1 MAVNRRNFLAAS
13 AALVPA
19 SALGRAASPPP
30 GDRVNVGFIGVGGRG
45 NGLITDFLQHA
56 DCQCVAVCDTFRDR
70 RESRARRI
78 EEAYAKK
85 SGAASYKS
93 VAMYN
98 DFRELLQ
105 RKDIDAVVVATPDH
119 WHIPILLAAVRAGK
133 AAYVEKPLSPSIRWN
148 FKARDLIRQTGRVF
162 QYGTQQR
169 GAVHVRYG
177 CELIRSG
184 AIGQLHSVEVV
195 APTGQ
200 PGGVTTPMPVPEG
213 FDYEMWQGPAP
224 VRPYTDDRCLRPGHY
239 HIYDYSIGFLG
250 GWGAHP
256 LDVLDWGL
264 PRPMVPVEYEGT
276 GLIPKEGLY
285 NTVMNW
291 NVRCRYADGLTLTF
305 TTGSDSTTFHGTE
318 GWLRIC
324 RNKIESEP
332 ASLAAA
338 ALEVSRFGVM
348 GRNHTRNF
356 LDSIRGQATPESP
369 IDCAVRSDLISGL
382 SDIAVRTGRKIRWD
396 PAKET
401 IVGDAEAAR
410 MFDRPLRR
418 PWKL

>member
-1 MAVNRRNFLAAS
+1 MNRREFILAAG
-13 AALVPA
+13 AAIPA
-19 SALGRAASPPP
+19 SAN
-30 GDRVNVGFIGVGGRG
+30 DRVNVGFIGVGGRG
-45 NGLITDFLQHA
+45 GDGLIRDFLKHA
-56 DCQCVAVCDTFRDR
+56 DCQCVAVCDPFGDR
-70 RESRARRI
+70 REKRAGQI
-78 EEAYAKK
+78 DGHYAKK
-85 SGAASYKS
+85 SGAGSYKS
-93 VAMYN
+93 VDKYN

-105 RKDIDAVVVATPDH
+105 RRDIDAVAIATPDH
-119 WHIPILLAAVRAGK
+119 WHVPILIAAARAGK
-133 AAYVEKPLSPSIRWN
+133 DVYVEKPLSPSIKWN
-148 FKARDLIRQTGRVF
+148 FMARDVIRRTGRVF

-177 CELIRSG
+177 CELVRSG
-184 AIGQLHSVEVV
+184 AIGQLRSVDVV
-195 APTGQ
+195 SPTGT
-200 PGGVTTPMPVPEG
+200 PGGVATPMPTPEG

-239 HIYDYSIGFLG
+239 HIYDYSIGYLG

-276 GLIPKEGLY
+276 GLIPKNGLF
-285 NTVMNW
+285 NTVMSW
-291 NVRCRYADGLTLTF
+291 NVRCRYENGVTMMF
-305 TTGSDSTTFHGTE
+305 TTGPDSTTFHGSD
-318 GWLRIC
+318 GWVRIC

-338 ALEVSRFGVM
+338 APEISRFAVM

-356 LDSIRGQATPESP
+356 LDAVRGQAAPESP

-396 PAKET
+396 PVKET
-401 IVGDAEAAR
+401 IIGDAEAAK
-410 MFDRPLRR
+410 MLDRPSRK